1 MQLTNNELIALSIV
15 HNDGDIQF
23 NAQSYLKVTSRL
35 KACLNASYVSFSV
48 RRFVV
53 YVEYTV
59 KGGNELIKIQSNRSL
74 LKGILK

>member
-1 MQLTNNELIALSIV
+1 MNLTSNELMALTIV

-48 RRFVV
+48 RRFSVHI
-53 YVEYTV
+53 EYTV
-59 KGGNELIKIQSNRSL
+59 KGSNSLIKIQSKRSL
-74 LKGILK
+74 LKGI